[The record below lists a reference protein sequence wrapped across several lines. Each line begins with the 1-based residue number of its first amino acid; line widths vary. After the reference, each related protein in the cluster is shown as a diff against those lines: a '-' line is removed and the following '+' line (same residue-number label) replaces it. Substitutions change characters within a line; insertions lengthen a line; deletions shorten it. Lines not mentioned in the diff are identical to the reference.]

1 MLLWKARLNQKVSII
16 INNGNFSETKII
28 KPDTETELQLQTLHN
43 SLSLYLNSQE
53 SFHISLNQLIESKNN
68 EWIDVIID
76 TFIQYLEHPN
86 PMFRIKLL
94 ETISPILS
102 EELFVDQL
110 KDNFRYYIENSV
122 NEDFNFNVTKINTKQ
137 YDRLIGYLKMMHSKI
152 DTIDSIDES
161 FIQKILSIVCCL
173 LYTSPSPRD

>member
-1 MLLWKARLNQKVSII
+1 MI
-16 INNGNFSETKII
+16 E
-28 KPDTETELQLQTLHN
+28 QTILFHYSKKYYFHI
-43 SLSLYLNSQE
+43 SLSLYLNSQA

-76 TFIQYLEHPN
+76 TFIQYLKHPN

-110 KDNFRYYIENSV
+110 KDNFRYYIENTV
-122 NEDFNFNVTKINTKQ
+122 NEDFNFDVTKINIVQ
-137 YDRLIGYLKMMHSKI
+137 
-152 DTIDSIDES
+152 S
-161 FIQKILSIVCCL
+161 FQII
-173 LYTSPSPRD
+173 